1 MLTNMKNIALAA
13 GVSVIALSNS
23 AFAQDKI
30 MVSKIDVESS
40 VSAAAE
46 SNAMDFYPDLEEDL
60 RAEVAERVP
69 LSSDGADPQI
79 KIDIRKISLN
89 GATMLPDSKEFNELE
104 GVVEITSPT
113 SDNAGLS
120 FPVKVSAYSGEDIA
134 PEGYVNVPPSE
145 TEFYVALV
153 STFADVVAEGL
164 ANVNTAGS
172 AVDP

>member
-13 GVSVIALSNS
+13 GVSVIALSGS
-23 AFAQDKI
+23 AFADDKI

-40 VSAAAE
+40 VAAAAD

-69 LSSDGADPQI
+69 
-79 KIDIRKISLN
+79 IRKISLN

-104 GVVEITSPT
+104 GVVDITSPT
-113 SDNAGLS
+113 GDNAGLS
-120 FPVKVSAYSGEDIA
+120 FPVMISAYSGDEIA
-134 PEGYVNVPPSE
+134 PEGYVNVQPSD

-172 AVDP
+172 PVDP

>member
-1 MLTNMKNIALAA
+1 MLTNIKNIALAA
-13 GVSVIALSNS
+13 GVSAIALSGS
-23 AFAQDKI
+23 AFADNEI

-40 VSAAAE
+40 VAAAD

-69 LSSDGADPQI
+69 LSSDGSDPQI

-104 GVVEITSPT
+104 GVVDITSPT
-113 SDNAGLS
+113 GDNAGLS
-120 FPVKVSAYSGEDIA
+120 FPVMISAYSGDEIA
-134 PEGYVNVPPSE
+134 PEGYVNVQPSD

-172 AVDP
+172 PVDP